1 MVSGV
6 HPLKLCSIVL
16 FTCASLNAV
25 AGAMGEKDHV
35 QTAYIT
41 IGSGG
46 SYSMKSHIYANPT
59 YWDAAPQGYDA
70 SMGATALY
78 SAAFGYRFSKL
89 VSADVEYIYRPSYSY
104 SRYQSPPERDAIF
117 FVGDVTRHFNLASN
131 SLMANLYFSGSG
143 LSESLVYYFNHG
155 YQLEPFVGAGLGVAF
170 NNMTNFKSLK
180 PVGLYVSYALDNA
193 RTSLSTQGTVGL
205 RLYSEAKFLL
215 ESGYRYYNGGTFTSQ
230 NFVLDGAD
238 ILTPWKGTV
247 QANEFFVRLGY
258 VFG

>member
-1 MVSGV
+1 MISVV
-6 HPLKLCSIVL
+6 HPLKLFSIIL
-16 FTCASLNAV
+16 LTCASLHSI
-25 AGAMGEKDHV
+25 AGTVGEKSHD

-46 SYSMKSHIYANPT
+46 SYSMKANIYANPT

-104 SRYQSPPERDAIF
+104 SRYQSPSAPNAIF

-131 SLMANLYFSGSG
+131 SLMTNLYFSGSG
-143 LSESLVYYFNHG
+143 LSKSLVYYFSHG
-155 YQLEPFVGAGLGVAF
+155 YQLEPFVGGGLGVAF

-180 PVGLYVSYALDNA
+180 PAGLFVSYALDNA
-193 RTSLSTQGTVGL
+193 RTSLSAQGTIGL

-215 ESGYRYYNGGTFTSQ
+215 ESGYRYYNGGTFTSE
-230 NFVLDGAD
+230 NFVLDGSN

-247 QANEFFVRLGY
+247 QANEFFIRIGY